1 MKKILKKNFLS
12 IEETEELFFN
22 LFIKRLKMAVFKVDK
37 GSVQRRAVNEIKKL
51 ITSYNDEFRENRPEE
66 SEEFKLA
73 IVASDVNKS
82 IASDCPIFIAKVLA
96 A

>member
-1 MKKILKKNFLS
+1 
-12 IEETEELFFN
+12 
-22 LFIKRLKMAVFKVDK
+22 MAVFKVDK

-73 IVASDVNKS
+73 IEEVCNHVANILDKELT
-82 IASDCPIFIAKVLA
+82 KLTTKKYEG
-96 A
+96 